1 MPVISKTPVNHGVKD
16 KEQTTSLSCV
26 FDTKEEY
33 ITHLIRQKEIKKD
46 SRHHND
52 GMIYLIGTLKIDNRV
67 KKGLNWSDVVAT
79 SAIVEKG
86 MISRYQYLPK
96 TRKGIKTS
104 LGIPN
109 LELYMLHNNFDTIC
123 KNGHYH
129 LDTLR
134 ISNEA
139 SHLDFSSVST
149 KLTLFY
155 GQRMALSRLPK
166 SGNIFG
172 LSPANL
178 EIDCPDAYHVAKE
191 KGCGS
196 EILNILKPRSLL
208 VACFYRLIG
217 KKNF

>member
-1 MPVISKTPVNHGVKD
+1 MPVTRQTPVNHGV
-16 KEQTTSLSCV
+16 ENIETTNTLSCV

-33 ITHLIRQKEIKKD
+33 ITHLIRQKEINKD
-46 SRHHND
+46 PRQYND
-52 GMIYLIGTLKIDNRV
+52 EMIHLIGTLKIDNRV

-79 SAIVEKG
+79 SAIVAKG

-96 TRKGIKTS
+96 TQKGVKTS

-134 ISNEA
+134 ISSEA
-139 SHLDFSSVST
+139 SHLDFSSVSA

-155 GQRMALSRLPK
+155 GERIALSKLPK
-166 SGNIFG
+166 SKNIFG
-172 LSPANL
+172 LSPSHL

-196 EILNILKPRSLL
+196 EVLNILKPRSPIITY
-208 VACFYRLIG
+208 FYRLLG
-217 KKNF
+217 KKNN